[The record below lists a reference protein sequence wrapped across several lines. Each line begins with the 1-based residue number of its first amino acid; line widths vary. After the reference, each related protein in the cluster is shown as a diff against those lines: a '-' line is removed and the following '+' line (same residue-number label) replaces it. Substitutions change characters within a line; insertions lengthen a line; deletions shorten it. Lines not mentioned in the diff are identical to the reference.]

1 MPNETEFVIGVEADD
16 ARIRV
21 RFVTNGALV
30 VSFMVQLETL
40 YGVEWKPV
48 RRCDDYHG
56 RPHMD
61 ALDRRGREYRKE
73 WLDVDRNTALTM
85 SIQDFKTNW
94 RRYLAE
100 FLKDD
105 ARD

>member
-1 MPNETEFVIGVEADD
+1 MPSEAEYVIGVEADD

-21 RFVTNGALV
+21 RFSTNGAVV

-40 YGVEWKPV
+40 YDAEWKPV

-56 RPHMD
+56 RPHLD
-61 ALDRRGREYRKE
+61 LLDRWGREYRKE
-73 WLDVDRNTALTM
+73 WLDVDRNTALTT

-94 RRYLAE
+94 RLYLAE
-100 FLKDD
+100 FLRGDV
-105 ARD
+105 RD